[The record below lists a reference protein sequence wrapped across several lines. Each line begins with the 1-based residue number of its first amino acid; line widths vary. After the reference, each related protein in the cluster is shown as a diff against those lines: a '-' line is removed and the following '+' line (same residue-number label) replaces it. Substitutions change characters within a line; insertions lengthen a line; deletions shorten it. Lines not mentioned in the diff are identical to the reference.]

1 MLQRALEI
9 RQTIYGTEHRDIAA
23 SLDNL
28 AALKRSEH
36 KPEEAAALARIAAL
50 NALGAEPLFLRAAAL
65 DEKALGADS
74 PELGTDL
81 NNLGVLYM
89 VVRRNEEAAKVFQ
102 RALAIR
108 IKALG
113 NQDPAVAET
122 MNSYAAVLQ
131 LLHRDDEAAKMQK
144 QAQAI
149 LSKQGG
155 K

>member
-1 MLQRALEI
+1 
-9 RQTIYGTEHRDIAA
+9 
-23 SLDNL
+23 
-28 AALKRSEH
+28 
-36 KPEEAAALARIAAL
+36 
-50 NALGAEPLFLRAAAL
+50 
-65 DEKALGADS
+65 
-74 PELGTDL
+74 
-81 NNLGVLYM
+81 M